1 MSQTLT
7 NEQIQAALSTSDYAE
22 QSKITLRAISE
33 LHNAFVAFSDSLSAD
48 KAQRE
53 ELKATLT
60 TLQEEIT
67 EASEQVAQIK
77 ASLNSTQTQTL
88 QTIYESIESAQES
101 TAKRFNEELQKA
113 IATLQATTNNIKNEL
128 NARYGI
134 DSITGESSLRAD
146 ISANS
151 TRLSSEESTNQAQA
165 SQIESLKEKNTEQE
179 SKINELESSLEEL
192 KERLNALEI
201 KEPTQDEVEETE
213 ETGESTS
220 EGAEGEL
227 ASQLPS

>member
-1 MSQTLT
+1 MSTTLT
-7 NEQIQAALSTSDYAE
+7 QEQIQAALNSSDYAE

-33 LHNAFVAFSDSLSAD
+33 LHNAFVAFSDSLAQD

-53 ELKATLT
+53 ELKSTLA

-88 QTIYESIESAQES
+88 QQIYESIEATQES
-101 TAKRFNEELQKA
+101 TLKKFNSELEKAK
-113 IATLQATTNNIKNEL
+113 ATLSATTNNIKNEL

-151 TRLSSEESTNQAQA
+151 ARLSSEENTNQSQA
-165 SQIESLKEKNTEQE
+165 EQIANLKEKNTAQE
-179 SKINELESSLEEL
+179 SKISELESNLQEL
-192 KERLNALEI
+192 QERLSALET
-201 KEPTQDEVEETE
+201 KEPSQETTEDEQT
-213 ETGESTS
+213 TDASAESS
-220 EGAEGEL
+220 E
-227 ASQLPS
+227 QLPS

>member
-1 MSQTLT
+1 MSTTLT
-7 NEQIQAALSTSDYAE
+7 QEQIQAALNSSDYAE

-33 LHNAFVAFSDSLSAD
+33 LHNAFVAFSDSLAQD

-53 ELKATLT
+53 ELKSTLA

-77 ASLNSTQTQTL
+77 ASLNSAQTQTL
-88 QTIYESIESAQES
+88 AQIYESIEAAQES
-101 TAKRFNEELQKA
+101 TLKKFNSELDKAK
-113 IATLQATTNNIKNEL
+113 ATLSATTNNIKNEL

-151 TRLSSEESTNQAQA
+151 ARLSSEESTNQNQA
-165 SQIESLKEKNTEQE
+165 EQIASLKEKNTAQE
-179 SKINELESSLEEL
+179 GKISELESSLQEL
-192 KERLNALEI
+192 QERLSALET
-201 KEPTQDEVEETE
+201 KEPSQET
-213 ETGESTS
+213 T
-220 EGAEGEL
+220 EGEQATD
-227 ASQLPS
+227 ASAESSEQLPS

>member
-1 MSQTLT
+1 MSTTLT
-7 NEQIQAALSTSDYAE
+7 QEQIQAALESSDYTE

-33 LHNAFVAFSDSLSAD
+33 LHSAFVAFSDSLAQD

-53 ELKATLT
+53 ELKSTLA

-77 ASLNSTQTQTL
+77 ASLNSSKTETL
-88 QTIYESIESAQES
+88 QQIYESIESAQES
-101 TAKRFNEELQKA
+101 TAKKFSEELQKA

-151 TRLSSEESTNQAQA
+151 NRLSSEESTNQAQA
-165 SQIESLKEKNTEQE
+165 TQIESLKEKNTEQE
-179 SKINELESSLEEL
+179 SKITQLESSLEAL
-192 KERLNALEI
+192 KERLNALET
-201 KEPTQDEVEETE
+201 KEPTGETDS
-213 ETGESTS
+213 TGEESTEDEQNS
-220 EGAEGEL
+220 
-227 ASQLPS
+227 SRLPS

>member
-1 MSQTLT
+1 MSDTLT
-7 NEQIQAALSTSDYAE
+7 QEQIQAALESSDYAE

-53 ELKATLT
+53 ELKATLA

-77 ASLNSTQTQTL
+77 AALNSSKTQTL
-88 QTIYESIESAQES
+88 QQIFESIEAAQES
-101 TAKRFNEELQKA
+101 TVKKFNAELDKAK
-113 IATLQATTNNIKNEL
+113 ATLSATTNNIKNEL

-134 DSITGESSLRAD
+134 DSISGESSLRAD

-151 TRLSSEESTNQAQA
+151 ARLSSEEGINQAQA
-165 SQIESLKEKNTEQE
+165 DEIASLKEKNTEQE
-179 SKINELESSLEEL
+179 NKISELESTLQAL
-192 KERLNALEI
+192 QERLNALET
-201 KEPTQDEVEETE
+201 KEPSQESTGDTE
-213 ETGESTS
+213 ESGQSDSTDS
-220 EGAEGEL
+220 
-227 ASQLPS
+227 SQSLPS

>member
-1 MSQTLT
+1 MSDTLT
-7 NEQIQAALSTSDYAE
+7 QEQIKAALSTSDYTE

-48 KAQRE
+48 KAQRD
-53 ELKATLT
+53 ELKATLA

-67 EASEQVAQIK
+67 EASEQVAQMKSSI
-77 ASLNSTQTQTL
+77 NSTQTQTL

-179 SKINELESSLEEL
+179 GKIAELESSLEAL
-192 KERLNALEI
+192 KERLNALET
-201 KEPTQDEVEETE
+201 KEPTQETE
-213 ETGESTS
+213 ESTS
-220 EGAEGEL
+220 EGTEGEL
-227 ASQLPS
+227 ESSQLPS

>member
-7 NEQIQAALSTSDYAE
+7 NEQIQAALNTSDYTE

-33 LHNAFVAFSDSLSAD
+33 LHSAFVAFSDSLSAD

-53 ELKATLT
+53 ELKATLA

-67 EASEQVAQIK
+67 QASEQVAQIK

-151 TRLSSEESTNQAQA
+151 TRISSEESTNQAQA

-179 SKINELESSLEEL
+179 SKISELESSLEAL
-192 KERLNALEI
+192 KERLNALET
-201 KEPTQDEVEETE
+201 KEPTQETE
-213 ETGESTS
+213 ETDEDTS
-220 EGAEGEL
+220 EGTEGGQES
-227 ASQLPS
+227 SQLPS